1 MGTHDG
7 PALVSARTSAR
18 KAVAWSVILPPTMVG
33 NDAEAIEAVRRGE
46 VDRYAELV
54 NRYQQTAL
62 KVAFSLLRNYE
73 DAKDASQEAF
83 VSAYRSLG
91 RFRGG
96 AQFSTWL
103 YRIVVKECKDVYK
116 RRARQP
122 VVVATV
128 GPADPEADGLCL
140 FVEVDD
146 PAASPSDQLANREL
160 ARKLSAAIGTLP
172 MTQRTA
178 FLLHHVHGLP
188 LDDVAAVMGC
198 RIGTVKSHLFRATE
212 RLRNHLTPWVKEEGI

>member
-1 MGTHDG
+1 MAG
-7 PALVSARTSAR
+7 S
-18 KAVAWSVILPPTMVG
+18 
-33 NDAEAIEAVRRGE
+33 DAETIQAVRRGD

-54 NRYQQTAL
+54 NKYQEMAL
-62 KVAFSLLRNYE
+62 KVAFSLLGNHE

-83 VSAYRSLG
+83 VSAYRSLD
-91 RFRGG
+91 RFRSG
-96 AQFSTWL
+96 AKFSTWL
-103 YRIVVKECKDVYK
+103 YRIVVNECKDVYK

-122 VVVATV
+122 VVVAVV
-128 GPADPEADGLCL
+128 GPADPEADDACL

-160 ARKLSAAIGTLP
+160 ARTLSAAIGALP

-198 RIGTVKSHLFRATE
+198 RIGTVKSHLFRSTE
-212 RLRNHLTPWVKEEGI
+212 RLRNHLTPWLKEEGI